1 MTLIGAWTAIYNLKA
16 FRWLE
21 INPITQLQMQG
32 ANRKN
37 RTIWHIEASIR
48 IIMIKIVLYHGEL
61 VNVFQSVV
69 TEALGVSIA

>member
-1 MTLIGAWTAIYNLKA
+1 MALIGAWTAIYNLKA

-21 INPITQLQMQG
+21 TNPLTQLQMQG
-32 ANRKN
+32 TNRKN
-37 RTIWHIEASIR
+37 RTVR
-48 IIMIKIVLYHGEL
+48 NIMIKIVLHHGEL

>member
-37 RTIWHIEASIR
+37 RTIWHIEA
-48 IIMIKIVLYHGEL
+48 
-61 VNVFQSVV
+61 
-69 TEALGVSIA
+69 